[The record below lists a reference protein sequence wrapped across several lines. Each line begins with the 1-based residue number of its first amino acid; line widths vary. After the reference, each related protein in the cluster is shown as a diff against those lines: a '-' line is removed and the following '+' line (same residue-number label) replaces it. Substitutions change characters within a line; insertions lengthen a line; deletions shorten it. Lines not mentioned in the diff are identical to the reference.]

1 MGPTGTSR
9 RILLLV
15 LVPFIF
21 SGCSDETLDFFFD
34 IPPPS
39 EAEKAAEAARAREK
53 AAAEAKAARR
63 AAAGDGQLPPEDEG
77 EPPAIEAVKT
87 WEQAAEMLP
96 KDDMDQADW
105 VAALEEGIVKP
116 REAINGP
123 RRGTTAFF
131 KFDFFLPGPD
141 PSFDAFFP
149 HSAHTEWLVCES
161 CHPKIFPRRGTEITM
176 DEVFG
181 GEYCG
186 KCHGTVAFGLD
197 ACARCHPAM
206 E

>member
-1 MGPTGTSR
+1 
-9 RILLLV
+9 
-15 LVPFIF
+15 
-21 SGCSDETLDFFFD
+21 
-34 IPPPS
+34 
-39 EAEKAAEAARAREK
+39 
-53 AAAEAKAARR
+53 
-63 AAAGDGQLPPEDEG
+63 
-77 EPPAIEAVKT
+77 
-87 WEQAAEMLP
+87 MLP

-105 VAALEEGIVKP
+105 VEALEQGIIRP
-116 REAINGP
+116 REAIGGP

-141 PSFDAFFP
+141 PSYDAFFP
-149 HSAHTEWLVCES
+149 HSAHTEWLSCES
-161 CHPKIFPRRGTEITM
+161 CHPKIFRVRGTEITM

-197 ACARCHPAM
+197 ACARCHTAM